1 MMAVEVEAYSPAGVL
16 LRTAAQV
23 RKVAACMMAVELAI
37 HTAVGA
43 HSPAG
48 AMSHMTGVRAYS
60 SAEEV
65 HMPAVLPLH
74 KLYAQVELPGW

>member
-1 MMAVEVEAYSPAGVL
+1 MAVEVVAYSPAGVL

-23 RKVAACMMAVELAI
+23 RKVAAYMMAAALAI
-37 HTAVGA
+37 HTAAGA

-48 AMSHMTGVRAYS
+48 VTIHMMGARAYS

-65 HMPAVLPLH
+65 YMPVVLPLH
-74 KLYAQVELPGW
+74 RLYAQVAPPGW